1 MARKV
6 SVVLLSLL
14 CLFLVGTAIVLSTTQ
29 AYLKIADWA
38 YITEDEVP
46 WNPTMSTANA
56 SRANEIV
63 PRILHQTWKT
73 DVLPKEW
80 VGASQACRDMHPD
93 YEYML
98 WTDAKSRQLI
108 ADHYPWFLSTF
119 DGYKYKIQRADAI
132 RYFVLHHF
140 GGVYMDLDMGCLRPM
155 DPLLQF
161 QVILP
166 KTIPVGVSND
176 LMTSTPGHPF
186 MEQVTRGLITFDINY
201 ILNYPTVMFTTGP
214 MFMSAQYGF
223 YTAAHPP
230 TPQNPGGEV
239 RILPKSLYGKNAKP
253 GEAPHSFFE
262 HYYASSW
269 HSDDAWLW
277 TFLGVWGMRLMYVT
291 CIVAAIF
298 GVRMYIFKKK
308 HGRGLRGRRLVLG
321 RYEVVLP
328 RFIYDRDTNATQL
341 DVGPFSMLA
350 GGHSREASGS
360 STALSPSSSEP
371 TSPTAT
377 PRFPSSIMPFSVEVG
392 PLSPSLSGISSSETN
407 GVAGAIKRAGSW
419 VFGAITPLSEY
430 ATSGSRRSNRSASR
444 SSRRP
449 RSRGILFFLP
459 AIFHPSSASN
469 RSPDFEPISLPP
481 IDSDT
486 EAQTFI
492 RRSAGSLSRPRSPMS
507 KAEEAELES
516 VPLMGGKLAPPEV
529 GSRRSSMAVAPSA
542 ASELPPPPY
551 VSSRA
556 VSPGAALTAAASTS
570 IGPSGSWESWGER
583 R

>member
-14 CLFLVGTAIVLSTTQ
+14 CLFLLGTAIVLSTTK
-29 AYLKIADWA
+29 AYLKIEDWA
-38 YITEDEVP
+38 YITEEEVP
-46 WNPTMSTANA
+46 WDPTASRANA
-56 SRANEIV
+56 SRAGEIV

-73 DVLPKEW
+73 DVLPEEW
-80 VGASQACRDMHPD
+80 AGASQACREMHPD

-155 DPLLQF
+155 DPLLKY

-176 LMTSTPGHPF
+176 LMTSTVGHPF
-186 MEQVTRGLITFDINY
+186 MEQVIRALITFDINY

-223 YTAAHPP
+223 YTASHPP
-230 TPQNPGGEV
+230 TPENPSGDV

-262 HYYASSW
+262 HYYGSSW

-277 TFLGVWGMRLMYVT
+277 TFLGVWGMRLMYVS
-291 CIVAAIF
+291 CIAAAIV
-298 GVRMYIFKKK
+298 GLKMYVFKKK
-308 HGRGLRGRRLVLG
+308 GHGRGLRGRRLVFG
-321 RYEVVLP
+321 RYEVLLP
-328 RFIYDRDTNATQL
+328 RFIHDRDTNTAQL
-341 DVGPFSMLA
+341 DLGPLSMLA
-350 GGHSREASGS
+350 GGHSREVSGS
-360 STALSPSSSEP
+360 STALSPLSSEP

-377 PRFPSSIMPFSVEVG
+377 PRLASSVIPLSVE
-392 PLSPSLSGISSSETN
+392 LSPTLSSSSSPESNAVTD
-407 GVAGAIKRAGSW
+407 AIKRAGSW
-419 VFGAITPLSEY
+419 VFDAVTPLSEY
-430 ATSGSRRSNRSASR
+430 ASAGSRRSSRSASR
-444 SSRRP
+444 SNRRR

-459 AIFHPSSASN
+459 AIFHPSSSSN

-481 IDSDT
+481 VDSDT

-492 RRSAGSLSRPRSPMS
+492 RRSHGSHSRPRSPMS
-507 KAEEAELES
+507 KGEEAELEA
-516 VPLMGGKLAPPEV
+516 VPLMGGRLAAPEV
-529 GSRRSSMAVAPSA
+529 GSRRSSMTVVPPSG
-542 ASELPPPPY
+542 SELPPPPY
-551 VSSRA
+551 VSSRV
-556 VSPGAALTAAASTS
+556 VSPGATLTAAATSTV
-570 IGPSGSWESWGER
+570 PSESWESWGER